1 MQLHLETDELDLLAD
16 VLMQRIGEMAAQAV
30 SAGAAKPIVARSP
43 DPRRYD
49 DLLDKVL
56 ARDLRFDSDELELV
70 ADLLTAHKRS
80 LGEEIA
86 RQPSAALNPP
96 LQKKLAR
103 LERVLERVDEACVM
117 I

>member
-1 MQLHLETDELDLLAD
+1 MQLHLETDELDLLAN

-30 SAGAAKPIVARSP
+30 AAGPVKLVIGLAP

-56 ARDLRFDSDELELV
+56 ARDVKFDSDELECV
-70 ADLLTAHKRS
+70 ADLLTSQTHNLRD
-80 LGEEIA
+80 EIA
-86 RQPSAALNPP
+86 RQPSAALKTE
-96 LQKKLAR
+96 LQKKLAV